1 VPQAPL
7 RPPKASG
14 ALRAVSA
21 NRVAVLPA
29 ARFLPTWTLK
39 RLVLTAAWLTVL
51 RVSKLLSVAM
61 DRITSSSRSGSTKAV
76 WVGANCGDLKPQ

>member
-1 VPQAPL
+1 
-7 RPPKASG
+7 
-14 ALRAVSA
+14 
-21 NRVAVLPA
+21 
-29 ARFLPTWTLK
+29 LPTWTLK